1 MINAIT
7 NSTSATTSMVTLTW
21 RPWLQLT
28 VGLLLSLW
36 LSLEVKKNI
45 EQDAVSQLA
54 FVSDQITLKV
64 RERLAA
70 YALTLKGGAGLFAA
84 STSVER
90 NEWRDYVK
98 VLRVDE
104 SVPGV
109 QGIGFSLLI
118 PADKLAAHISSVRKQ
133 GFPYYTVQPEGA
145 RGVYTA
151 IIYLEPFRDRNLRA
165 FGFDMFSEAIRR
177 AAMEQARDSGEVAL
191 SGKVKLVQETNQGVQ
206 AGTLMYVPVYRNGA
220 KTDTVEQRRAALIG
234 WSYSPYR
241 MNDLMIGV
249 LSGMQQRDQR
259 NVELHIY
266 DGEQLS
272 AANLLFY
279 SGGDEAPVMSTLFE
293 QRRSVE
299 FGGRHWTLV
308 FDHKNPIANLNYSY
322 AWASLIA
329 GFALSGLLFW
339 LRINLINTRSRAIR
353 IAEGLTEK
361 LRRSNADLQRF
372 SEVTAHHL
380 QEPARRIASYSDR
393 LRMQLDEKIKD
404 VDAEQSLI
412 FIRQEA
418 RRQQNLLRD
427 TERYLAAD
435 QPRGKVQRVDAKL
448 VVDAVLRKFKTKI
461 EAARVEISVSMLP
474 SAWIDANR
482 LSDLFEVAIDNAL
495 VHGGERSPLSI
506 SIAGELLGNFV
517 RYSVSDN
524 GPGVE
529 EQYRERVFRV
539 FERLSS
545 AGEGTG
551 IGLAIVRRIVES
563 CGGRAWIEGPPQGG
577 CRILFELPTK
587 EL

>member
-1 MINAIT
+1 MSKTIT
-7 NSTSATTSMVTLTW
+7 NSTPAKAGTVVLAL
-21 RPWLQLT
+21 RPWLLLAA
-28 VGLLLSLW
+28 GLLVSVL
-36 LSLEVKKNI
+36 LSLEVKKII
-45 EQDAVSQLA
+45 EEEAIHQFA
-54 FVSDQITLKV
+54 FASDQITLKV
-64 RERLAA
+64 QERLAA

-84 STSVER
+84 SKSVER

-98 VLRVDE
+98 GLRVEE

-118 PADKLAAHISSVRKQ
+118 PAEKLSEHIASVRKQ
-133 GFPYYTVQPEGA
+133 GFPDYTVRPEGA
-145 RGVYTA
+145 RGVYSA

-165 FGFDMFSEAIRR
+165 FGFDMFSEATRR

-191 SGKVKLVQETNQGVQ
+191 SGKVKLVQETNKGVQ

-220 KTDTVEQRRAALIG
+220 KTESVEQRRAALIG

-249 LSGMQQRDQR
+249 LSGMQQRDQH
-259 NVELHIY
+259 NIELHIY
-266 DGEQLS
+266 DGVQTS
-272 AANLLFY
+272 APDLLF
-279 SGGDEAPVMSTLFE
+279 SSDEEHQVNRTLFE
-293 QRRSVE
+293 QQRSVK

-308 FDHKNPIANLNYSY
+308 FDHKNPSATLNYSY
-322 AWASLIA
+322 AWASLLA
-329 GFALSGLLFW
+329 GFALSGLIFW
-339 LRINLINTRSRAIR
+339 LRVTIINTRSKAISL
-353 IAEGLTEK
+353 AEGLTEK

-404 VDAEQSLI
+404 EDAEQSLI

-435 QPRGKVQRVDAKL
+435 QPRGKVERIDANT
-448 VVDAVLRKFKTKI
+448 VVDAVLRKLKSRI
-461 EAARVEISVSMLP
+461 DAASVEITVAKLP
-474 SAWIDANR
+474 SAYIDANR

-495 VHGGERSPLSI
+495 VHGKERSPLI
-506 SIAGELLGNFV
+506 INIVGEPVGNFV

-524 GPGVE
+524 GPGIE
-529 EQYRERVFRV
+529 AQYRERVFRV
-539 FERLSS
+539 FERLSTM
-545 AGEGTG
+545 GDGTG

-563 CGGRAWIEGPPQGG
+563 CGGRVWIEESPQGG